1 MSNLKSG
8 LCLITGILVSISSAS
23 EIIRPSVSLKDAIP
37 IAETFL
43 EKQRIDVSKHHL
55 ASAQLEQGKAGKS
68 HWDLRWNLSE
78 GMMKGGWFVVR
89 VEMDKTATLI
99 SGK

>member
-1 MSNLKSG
+1 MRNLKSR
-8 LCLITGILVSISSAS
+8 LCLITGILASISSAS
-23 EIIRPSVSLKDAIP
+23 ENIRPPVSLKDAIR
-37 IAETFL
+37 IAETFV
-43 EKQRIDVSKHHL
+43 EKQRIDVSKYHL
-55 ASAQLEQGKAGKS
+55 ASAQLEQDKPGKA
-68 HWDLRWNLSE
+68 HWDLRWNLAE

>member
-1 MSNLKSG
+1 MWNLKSR
-8 LCLITGILVSISSAS
+8 LCLITGILASISSAS
-23 EIIRPSVSLKDAIP
+23 ENIRPPVSLKDAIR
-37 IAETFL
+37 IAEAFV

-55 ASAQLEQGKAGKS
+55 ASAQLEQDKPGKA

-89 VEMDKTATLI
+89 VEMDRTATLI